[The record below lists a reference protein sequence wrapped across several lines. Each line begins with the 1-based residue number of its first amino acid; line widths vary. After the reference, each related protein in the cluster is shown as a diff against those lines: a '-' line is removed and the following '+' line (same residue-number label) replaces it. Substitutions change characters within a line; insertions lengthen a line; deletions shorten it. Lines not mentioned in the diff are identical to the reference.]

1 MIGVGQMAKD
11 ERALIEVAGH
21 VEVLDVYAIT
31 TLLRLTVPI
40 ELPVVISQ
48 FATWIERA

>member
-11 ERALIEVAGH
+11 ERALIEVAGR
-21 VEVLDVYAIT
+21 VEVLDVRANT

-40 ELPVVISQ
+40 ELPVVICQ
-48 FATWIERA
+48 